1 MGSGPVII
9 SARTRQREYV
19 RLDGDDW
26 ADGLSSCRH
35 MCCRE
40 GVDKAPKAPKN
51 SFVPATSLV
60 DSVHFSSNKS
70 KKGQSATVKKSA
82 TPSVQKPEHK
92 AVTEAVGPESRQT
105 MRTYD
110 KTPLKALR
118 SLNRLHDNVTKGS
131 MAPVATKKQPC
142 YDFEQR
148 RQPEM
153 SFLDKDASAGRS
165 SDNPSTD
172 YDVDWM
178 NDLPSPSALLGK
190 PLENPTCLSEPTLVD
205 HGRSSPDGLPSPFDL
220 TCQNDATIG
229 SHADNDSLEDSN
241 LSQLSDEASD
251 VEAAMIGLS
260 DSVSMQQ
267 STACQMSS
275 QAEAFPDMLPP
286 PSQHTPKLYHSRSFA
301 ADVSGTSKL
310 FLSTDSP
317 EKVEEQAHK
326 RKAAAVDQNEHPPPP
341 SRVTKRT
348 KGGDE
353 RGQTRRQSPGTEKEA
368 NTPDPIVKAGQPAW
382 VYEFDPAFITEW
394 QDIVEFV

>member
-1 MGSGPVII
+1 
-9 SARTRQREYV
+9 
-19 RLDGDDW
+19 
-26 ADGLSSCRH
+26 

-51 SFVPATSLV
+51 AFVSATSLV
-60 DSVHFSSNKS
+60 DPRHFSGNKS
-70 KKGQSATVKKSA
+70 KNGQAATVKKSA
-82 TPSVQKPEHK
+82 TPSVRNPEHK
-92 AVTEAVGPESRQT
+92 AVTEAVGLQSRQPLGN
-105 MRTYD
+105 YD

-131 MAPVATKKQPC
+131 MAPVAIKKQPC
-142 YDFEQR
+142 YEITQR
-148 RQPEM
+148 RQPEI
-153 SFLDKDASAGRS
+153 SFLDKDASVGQS

-190 PLENPTCLSEPTLVD
+190 PLENPNCLSEHTLID

-220 TCQNDATIG
+220 ICQNNATIG
-229 SHADNDSLEDSN
+229 NHADNYSLEDFT
-241 LSQLSDEASD
+241 LSQLSGEVSD

-267 STACQMSS
+267 TAACQMSS
-275 QAEAFPDMLPP
+275 QAEAFPDTLPP
-286 PSQHTPKLYHSRSFA
+286 PSQHTPKLHSHTSA
-301 ADVSGTSKL
+301 PETLGTSKL

-317 EKVEEQAHK
+317 GKGEEQAHK
-326 RKAAAVDQNEHPPPP
+326 RKAAVVDQTEDLSPPWG
-341 SRVTKRT
+341 VKKRT

-353 RGQTRRQSPGTEKEA
+353 RSQIRRPSPGTEEEA
-368 NTPDPIVKAGQPAW
+368 NTPGPIVKAGQPAW
-382 VYEFDPAFITEW
+382 VYDFDPAFIAEW

>member
-1 MGSGPVII
+1 
-9 SARTRQREYV
+9 
-19 RLDGDDW
+19 
-26 ADGLSSCRH
+26 

-60 DSVHFSSNKS
+60 SSRHLSGNKS
-70 KKGQSATVKKSA
+70 KNGQAATVKKSA
-82 TPSVQKPEHK
+82 TPSVQKSDYE
-92 AVTEAVGPESRQT
+92 AEAEAVGPKSRQT
-105 MRTYD
+105 LGNYD

-131 MAPVATKKQPC
+131 MAPVAIKNQPC
-142 YDFEQR
+142 YDFTQG
-148 RQPEM
+148 RQPEIC
-153 SFLDKDASAGRS
+153 FLDKDATAGKS

-178 NDLPSPSALLGK
+178 NDLPSPSVLLGK
-190 PLENPTCLSEPTLVD
+190 PLENPSFLLEHTLVD
-205 HGRSSPDGLPSPFDL
+205 HRRSSAGGIPSPFDL
-220 TCQNDATIG
+220 ICQKDATIG
-229 SHADNDSLEDSN
+229 KYADNDSLEDFD

-267 STACQMSS
+267 TAACQMSS
-275 QAEAFPDMLPP
+275 QAETFPDMLPP
-286 PSQHTPKLYHSRSFA
+286 PSERTPKLHHNHTFA
-301 ADVSGTSKL
+301 AETSGTSKL

-317 EKVEEQAHK
+317 EKVEELAHK
-326 RKAAAVDQNEHPPPP
+326 RKAAVVGQNEYLSPS

-353 RGQTRRQSPGTEKEA
+353 RDQTRRPSPGTEKEA
-368 NTPDPIVKAGQPAW
+368 NAPGPIVKAGQPAW
-382 VYEFDPAFITEW
+382 VYDFDPAFIAEW

>member
-1 MGSGPVII
+1 
-9 SARTRQREYV
+9 
-19 RLDGDDW
+19 
-26 ADGLSSCRH
+26 

-40 GVDKAPKAPKN
+40 GVDKEPKAPKN
-51 SFVPATSLV
+51 SFVSATSLF
-60 DSVHFSSNKS
+60 DSRHFSGNKS
-70 KKGQSATVKKSA
+70 KNGQAASAKKSA
-82 TPSVQKPEHK
+82 TPSAKNPEHE
-92 AVTEAVGPESRQT
+92 AVTEEVGLKSRQT
-105 MRTYD
+105 LGICE

-131 MAPVATKKQPC
+131 MAPVAIKKQIC
-142 YDFEQR
+142 YDFTQR
-148 RQPEM
+148 RQPEI
-153 SFLDKDASAGRS
+153 SFTEDASAGQP

-190 PLENPTCLSEPTLVD
+190 PLENPSCIPEHTLVD
-205 HGRSSPDGLPSPFDL
+205 NGRSWPNGLPSPFDL
-220 TCQNDATIG
+220 VCQNDATIG
-229 SHADNDSLEDSN
+229 NHADNDSLEDFN

-251 VEAAMIGLS
+251 VKAAMIGLS

-267 STACQMSS
+267 TAACQMSS

-286 PSQHTPKLYHSRSFA
+286 PSQHTPKLYHSHSFA

-326 RKAAAVDQNEHPPPP
+326 RKAAAVDQNEDLSPP

-353 RGQTRRQSPGTEKEA
+353 RGQTRRQSPGTETET
-368 NTPDPIVKAGQPAW
+368 NTPGPIVKAGQPAW
-382 VYEFDPAFITEW
+382 VYELDPAFITEW

>member
-1 MGSGPVII
+1 
-9 SARTRQREYV
+9 
-19 RLDGDDW
+19 
-26 ADGLSSCRH
+26 

-60 DSVHFSSNKS
+60 DSRHFSGNKS
-70 KKGQSATVKKSA
+70 KSGQAATVKKSA
-82 TPSVQKPEHK
+82 TPSVQKPEHE
-92 AVTEAVGPESRQT
+92 AVTEAVGPKSRQT
-105 MRTYD
+105 LGNYD
-110 KTPLKALR
+110 KTPLKALK

-131 MAPVATKKQPC
+131 MVPVATKKQPC
-142 YDFEQR
+142 YDFTQR
-148 RQPEM
+148 RQPQI
-153 SFLDKDASAGRS
+153 SFLDKDASARQS

-190 PLENPTCLSEPTLVD
+190 PLENLSYLSDHTLVD

-220 TCQNDATIG
+220 ICQNDATIG
-229 SHADNDSLEDSN
+229 SHADNDSLEDFN

-267 STACQMSS
+267 TAACQMSS
-275 QAEAFPDMLPP
+275 QAEALMDMLPP
-286 PSQHTPKLYHSRSFA
+286 PSQHTPKLHHSHTFA
-301 ADVSGTSKL
+301 AETSGTSKL

-326 RKAAAVDQNEHPPPP
+326 RKAAVVDQNEDLPTA

-348 KGGDE
+348 KDGDE
-353 RGQTRRQSPGTEKEA
+353 RCQTRRPSRGTEKEA
-368 NTPDPIVKAGQPAW
+368 NTPGPIVKAGQPGW
-382 VYEFDPAFITEW
+382 VYDFDPAFIAEW
-394 QDIVEFV
+394 QDIVDFV

>member
-1 MGSGPVII
+1 
-9 SARTRQREYV
+9 
-19 RLDGDDW
+19 
-26 ADGLSSCRH
+26 

-40 GVDKAPKAPKN
+40 GVDKVPKAPKT
-51 SFVPATSLV
+51 SFVSATSLF
-60 DSVHFSSNKS
+60 DSRHFSGNKS
-70 KKGQSATVKKSA
+70 KIEQAASVKKSA
-82 TPSVQKPEHK
+82 TPSAQKLEHK
-92 AVTEAVGPESRQT
+92 AVIEAVGPKSRQT
-105 MRTYD
+105 LGIYD

-131 MAPVATKKQPC
+131 MAPVAMKKQTC
-142 YDFEQR
+142 YNFTQR
-148 RQPEM
+148 RQPEI
-153 SFLDKDASAGRS
+153 SFTDKDASAGQS

-190 PLENPTCLSEPTLVD
+190 PLENPSCVPEHTLVD
-205 HGRSSPDGLPSPFDL
+205 QGRNPPDGLPSPFDL
-220 TCQNDATIG
+220 ICQNDAIIG
-229 SHADNDSLEDSN
+229 NHAGNDSLEVFN

-267 STACQMSS
+267 TAACQMSS
-275 QAEAFPDMLPP
+275 QAEALPDMLPP
-286 PSQHTPKLYHSRSFA
+286 PSQHTPKLYHSHSFA

-326 RKAAAVDQNEHPPPP
+326 RKAAAVDQNEDLSPP
-341 SRVTKRT
+341 SRGTKRT

-353 RGQTRRQSPGTEKEA
+353 RGQTRRQSPGTEKET
-368 NTPDPIVKAGQPAW
+368 NTPGPIVKAGQPAW
-382 VYEFDPAFITEW
+382 VYDLDPAFIAEW
-394 QDIVEFV
+394 QDIVEFI